1 MGWTNELYQVYELA
15 SKNPDSGLLP
25 LFHTNKSAQIELV
38 IDERGN
44 FRGANALNKDN
55 AATIIPVTEKSAGR
69 TSSTIA
75 PHPFVD
81 ELAYIAGDFFNYVSG
96 NDKNKKKYQ
105 SYCKQLKSWVDSEYT
120 HDAVSAVYKYLSK
133 AVLIEDLVKSDIL
146 QLDTATGALH
156 PKEKLTTTK
165 LEKCS
170 VRFVVQ
176 YDDISR
182 ESRTWLDSSLYDS
195 FISFYAAQIGNE
207 ELCYAT
213 GKILP
218 VTYNHPKNII
228 STEANAK
235 LISANDKEGFTFRG
249 RFAKQEE
256 ALSVSYDFSQKMH
269 NALKWLIRKQGRY
282 FGSLTLVT
290 WANALEKLPDELG
303 KPIESEWDDEE
314 IYDSLPAYKSR
325 LNKYIIGFKQDFRD
339 TTKVMII
346 ALDAATTGRLS
357 IALYDELQGSIFLD
371 NLEKWHENSAWLRF
385 RKGENTVC
393 SFSLYEIIN
402 AAYGLE
408 QNGKLECKDELLQ
421 DQILNLLPCVINGI
435 DLPYNLIQTLYYK
448 ASNPLAYE
456 KNYNHRNVL
465 EVACGMYRAWKKGA
479 ISMAYE
485 PTETDRSYLYGCL
498 LAIADKAESDTY
510 DESDKNSRITNARRY
525 WANFAQYPYRVWQS
539 IEERLRPYLDRHEYR
554 TLVEKQMQ
562 EIMDKFTPEAFKNN
576 SHLEPMYLLGYHHYM
591 AHMYKKTKEVKND
604 GNVTAE
610 N

>member
-1 MGWTNELYQVYELA
+1 M
-15 SKNPDSGLLP
+15 
-25 LFHTNKSAQIELV
+25 
-38 IDERGN
+38 IDEQGN
-44 FRGANALNKDN
+44 FKGANAVNKDD
-55 AATIIPVTEKSAGR
+55 AVTIIPVTEDSGAR
-69 TSSTIA
+69 SSGIS
-75 PHPFVD
+75 PMPFADKLV
-81 ELAYIAGDFFNYVSG
+81 YIAGDYPKYAEGKRADNSNYFSA
-96 NDKNKKKYQ
+96 YMA
-105 SYCKQLKSWVDSEYT
+105 QLKAWLDSENT
-120 HDAVSAVYKYLSK
+120 HPAVSAVYTYLSK
-133 AVLIEDLVKSDIL
+133 AVLIEDLVKSNVL
-146 QLDTATGALH
+146 QLDPNTGKFLSQVKIAGIAQ
-156 PKEKLTTTK
+156 ED
-165 LEKCS
+165 S
-170 VRFVVQ
+170 FVRFVVQ
-176 YDDISR
+176 YNDISR
-182 ESRTWLDSSLYDS
+182 ESRTWLDTSLYDS
-195 FISFYAAQIGNE
+195 FINFNSGLMGNNQ
-207 ELCYAT
+207 LCYAT
-213 GKILP
+213 GELLPATYKHPSKIR
-218 VTYNHPKNII
+218 NSGDK
-228 STEANAK
+228 AK
-235 LISANDKEGFTFRG
+235 LISANDSNGFTYRG

-282 FGSLTLVT
+282 FGSLTFVI
-290 WANALEKLPDELG
+290 WASALEKLPDELG
-303 KPIESEWDDEE
+303 KPIESEWNDEE

-325 LNKYIIGFKQDFRD
+325 LNKYIMGFKQEFKD

-385 RKGENTVC
+385 RKGQNTVC

-421 DQILNLLPCVINGI
+421 DQILNLLPCVMNGI

-479 ISMAYE
+479 ISMAYD

-576 SHLEPMYLLGYHHYM
+576 SHLEPMYLLGYHQYM